1 MSFSHI
7 STEIIGKT
15 GIITL
20 NQTRQL
26 NALSLEMLKELK
38 EALSDFTASEEVKA
52 IILAGSDR
60 AFCVGIDIKELES
73 SDTKDDFLYAFSQ
86 VEDSL
91 QNCKKPVIA
100 AVSGYVLSAG
110 LSLVLLC
117 DIVLAADNARFGYPE
132 ITLSMLPIDF
142 GGYMLAREVGKSK
155 AMEMILSGRNM
166 EVAEAER
173 CGLVSRIVPLADL
186 IPDAMRTAERI
197 ADMSSSALQLAKKSV
212 NAAFG
217 LSADEGIRRGRQHFI
232 ESLSGADCKE
242 SIKAYL
248 AKE

>member
-1 MSFSHI
+1 
-7 STEIIGKT
+7 
-15 GIITL
+15 
-20 NQTRQL
+20 
-26 NALSLEMLKELK
+26 
-38 EALSDFTASEEVKA
+38 
-52 IILAGSDR
+52 
-60 AFCVGIDIKELES
+60 
-73 SDTKDDFLYAFSQ
+73 
-86 VEDSL
+86 
-91 QNCKKPVIA
+91 
-100 AVSGYVLSAG
+100 
-110 LSLVLLC
+110 
-117 DIVLAADNARFGYPE
+117 
-132 ITLSMLPIDF
+132 
-142 GGYMLAREVGKSK
+142 MLAREVGKAK